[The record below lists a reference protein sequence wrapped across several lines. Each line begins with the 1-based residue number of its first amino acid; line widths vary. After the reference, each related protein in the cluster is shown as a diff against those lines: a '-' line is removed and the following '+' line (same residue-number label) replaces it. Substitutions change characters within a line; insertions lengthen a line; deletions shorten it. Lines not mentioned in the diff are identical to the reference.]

1 VWKSAKPDEVE
12 IELPLQEATPGEMT
26 LLVRQYGANQP
37 QSLPLRTFS
46 EAGHLERFALHAGD
60 SQGVLRAIAWTRSTT
75 SCSGGRVRTRSV
87 VDH

>member
-1 VWKSAKPDEVE
+1 VESAKPDEVE

-60 SQGVLRAIAWTRSTT
+60 SQGVLRGNRLDRGSTT
-75 SCSGGRVRTRSV
+75 SCSRGRVRTRSV